1 MSLTKHDFSAE
12 DWQGIV
18 ALPVEVSMYISL
30 ASPAMGDMFKVSMAL
45 VNRVVAV
52 ANDTGATGLLA
63 EIGAEYK
70 DKETLK
76 KAQPYLDKSSVEAAN
91 AKLLESMRAK
101 VAILDTAAGAA
112 AQPVKEW
119 LYRVALAT
127 DAIWRACRIVLDIR
141 LHRGEISVPDAIAM
155 LIRETGFERPNATAE
170 VHRYTSTPTYQLS
183 YLLGRELI
191 LRLRA
196 DEQRRLGADF
206 SLKGFHDALLWSG
219 SLPVSFHRRLLA
231 GEGGG
236 PFRPGMARPA

>member
-30 ASPAMGDMFKVSMAL
+30 ASPAMGDMFKESMAL

-119 LYRVALAT
+119 LYRIALAT
-127 DAIWRACRIVLDIR
+127 AEAAKEGDFMGIGGVRVNDAEKAAL
-141 LHRGEISVPDAIAM
+141 
-155 LIRETGFERPNATAE
+155 AE
-170 VHRYTSTPTYQLS
+170 L
-183 YLLGRELI
+183 
-191 LRLRA
+191 A
-196 DEQRRLGADF
+196 
-206 SLKGFHDALLWSG
+206 ALLQ
-219 SLPVSFHRRLLA
+219 VTA
-231 GEGGG
+231 
-236 PFRPGMARPA
+236 